1 MKLLMA
7 QLHNTDFLKASSV
20 KVQDIMLT
28 SAHLSLEILKLIN
41 IFSAFCAKLC
51 IYVRNIPHIIKQNLN
66 FEIHLLIK
74 TNIGRDL
81 YIKYI

>member
-28 SAHLSLEILKLIN
+28 SAYISWNYADLSTSFL
-41 IFSAFCAKLC
+41 
-51 IYVRNIPHIIKQNLN
+51 RNP
-66 FEIHLLIK
+66 
-74 TNIGRDL
+74 
-81 YIKYI
+81 